1 MKLGSRRTVRGLAAA
16 GALMSVIPSG
26 GPAGL
31 ASRVQS
37 ASGTYVVSETWR
49 SLPNVRASDAWAQ
62 ATGVDAT
69 PNGQVFVVD
78 GDERMP
84 RVTLWDPAAPARTL
98 VDGAPLVQPM
108 HVATDPTRN
117 RLYVADI
124 GADALHV
131 FTMAGA
137 RVATHS
143 GIPGALGV
151 AVATDGRVYVTASG
165 SGEVY
170 RFTAAGTPLSK
181 WSVVPPLAS
190 SGLLAGID
198 VDRWGR
204 VHVLDGRVPVVHVL
218 DGNGR
223 EQGKVDLGA
232 DSRAV
237 DLAAD
242 VDAGSGGRAGYWLA
256 TPSGLRWRNADGG
269 IFMTGTSGLT
279 AVAVLPGDAVVCATQ
294 GFALGVSQLLHVDY
308 KAALNN
314 RTVVTRIGGMLT
326 PRGVLN
332 GPERIH
338 VGGDGH
344 VYLLDREQ
352 RVQRFDAGGAPL
364 RQMRLPT
371 VLAVD
376 AGPDGTVFAVDG
388 DGVRSRAFAAP
399 DLDGEV
405 RWDADLASGGQ
416 PPEAFVSDIALDPS
430 DGALVVL
437 DILDRSIRRFDQA
450 GLAGAVTPLPPGPGG
465 AAGWS
470 DLAVDGRGRTFVM
483 DRTGRYAVVIAG
495 GAVVDQM
502 PLRSPARRIEAGADG
517 TLFALDRQ
525 GLVWHYDATGALA
538 GVFDAHR
545 PDLAA
550 GSRPIDLAV
559 DADGDI
565 LVADRNANAVTRFVW
580 DPDARPMVPP
590 PTDPTCEA
598 QTDKSLAPDTVL
610 IGQAV
615 DVTLTVSGGCGSS
628 IMAPTL
634 DVYLVL
640 DESGSMLEQRRMD
653 LLRQAALDFIHEI
666 DLSRSRVGLV
676 TFSHVATLASS
687 LTGEEGR
694 LWRAV
699 NQITPFGGTRIDLGL
714 QTARE
719 DWLTRRRPD
728 AKAVFIVLSDGVSER
743 GPAIAEADAAKAEGV
758 EIFTISVGSD
768 PQLMQD
774 IATDPSRFFRA
785 DDPNLL
791 FQVFDAIVQRITARM
806 LFQSVDVVDRLA
818 GNIDYVPGSAVPAAA
833 FDPATR
839 ALRWTMRDV
848 PFGSFELRYRVRPT
862 QAGDW
867 PVSVGAVAA
876 YVDGLGIPGQMDF
889 PNPLVKVLAPSPTPS
904 PTHTP
909 VPTPTPTPAD
919 LYFPL
924 GLNERCDPEQRFT
937 DAVLVVDASNSMAG
951 EKFEA
956 AKAAAAT
963 FVAAL
968 DFSPDARGRHDQV
981 AVVVFNREARLAH
994 RLSNDAAAIRAA
1006 IAGLQMAPGT
1016 MIDRGLQVAWDEL
1029 RSGRRRAGST
1039 PTVVLLTDGRHNDDL
1054 AAVAV
1059 LGDLICEG
1067 RIRLYTIGLGD
1078 DVDGDFLRSLA
1089 CEPGMAYLAPGP
1101 DDLARIYT
1109 EIAGDIPCAPDAFWG
1124 GR

>member
-1 MKLGSRRTVRGLAAA
+1 MVGTRRIVRGPAVA
-16 GALMSVIPSG
+16 GALLLVIPSG
-26 GPAGL
+26 GHAGPGV
-31 ASRVQS
+31 RVQS
-37 ASGTYVVSETWR
+37 ASGSHVVTETWR
-49 SLPNVRASDAWAQ
+49 SLPNVRAADAWAQ
-62 ATGVDAT
+62 ATGIDAT

-78 GDERMP
+78 GDEQMP

-108 HVATDPTRN
+108 HIATDPSRN

-151 AVATDGRVYVTASG
+151 AVAADGRVYVTASG

-170 RFTAAGTPLSK
+170 RFTAAGTVLST
-181 WSVVPPLAS
+181 WSVVPPLAT
-190 SGLLAGID
+190 SGLLSGID

-204 VHVLDGRVPVVHVL
+204 VHVLDGRSPIVHIL

-223 EQGKVDLGA
+223 EQGKVDLGT
-232 DSRAV
+232 DGRAV

-242 VDAGSGGRAGYWLA
+242 TDAGSGGRAGYWLA
-256 TPSGLRWRNADGG
+256 TPSGLRWRNADGAV
-269 IFMTGTSGLT
+269 FTAGTAGLT
-279 AVAVLPGDAVVCATQ
+279 AVALLPGDAVVCATQ
-294 GFALGVSQLLHVDY
+294 GFSLGVSQLLHVDY

-314 RTVVTRIGGMLT
+314 RAVITRIGGMLT

-338 VGGDGH
+338 VGADGD
-344 VYLLDREQ
+344 VYILDREQ
-352 RVQRFDAGGAPL
+352 RVQRFGPGGAPL
-364 RQMRLPT
+364 RQMRLPRA
-371 VLAVD
+371 LAAD
-376 AGPDGTVFAVDG
+376 AGADGTVYVVDG
-388 DGVRSRAFAAP
+388 DGVRARAFAAP
-399 DLDGEV
+399 DLDGDV
-405 RWDADLASGGQ
+405 RWDVDLTGSGRADT
-416 PPEAFVSDIALDPS
+416 FVSDLALDPT
-430 DGALVVL
+430 DGSLVVL
-437 DILDRSIRRFDQA
+437 DILGRSVRRFDQM
-450 GLAGAVTPLPPGPGG
+450 GVPGTVTALPPGPSG
-465 AAGWS
+465 AAGWA
-470 DLAVDGRGRTFVM
+470 DLAVDGLGRTFVM

-495 GAVVDQM
+495 GTVVDQL
-502 PLRSPARRIEAGADG
+502 PLRSPARRIEAAADG
-517 TLFALDRQ
+517 TLYALDRQ
-525 GLVWHYDATGALA
+525 GLVWSYDPTGALA

-545 PDLAA
+545 PDLAV
-550 GSRPIDLAV
+550 GSRPIDLAL

-565 LVADRNANAVTRFVW
+565 LVADRNANAVTRFAW
-580 DPDARPMVPP
+580 DPAARPMVPP

-598 QTDKSLAPDTVL
+598 QTDKRLAPDTIL
-610 IGQAV
+610 IGQSV

-640 DESGSMLEQRRMD
+640 DESGSMLEQRRID
-653 LLRQAALDFIHEI
+653 LLRQAALDFVHEI

-687 LTGEEGR
+687 LTGEEGH
-694 LWRAV
+694 LWRAI
-699 NQITPFGGTRIDLGL
+699 NAIAPFGGTRIDLGL
-714 QTARE
+714 KTARE

-743 GPAIAEADAAKAEGV
+743 DPAVAEATAAKAEGV

-806 LFQSVDVVDRLA
+806 LFQSVEVVDRLA
-818 GNIDYVPGSAVPAAA
+818 GNIDYLPGSATPAAA
-833 FDPATR
+833 YDPATR
-839 ALRWTMRDV
+839 TLRWTMRDV
-848 PFGSFELRYRVRPT
+848 PFGSFTLRYQVRPT

-867 PVSVGAVAA
+867 PVSTSAVAT

-889 PNPLVKVLAPSPTPS
+889 PNPTVRVLAPSPTPS

-919 LYFPL
+919 LYLPL

-937 DAVLVVDASNSMAG
+937 DTVLVVDASLSMAG
-951 EKFEA
+951 PKFEA

-963 FVAAL
+963 FVSAL

-994 RLSNDAAAIRAA
+994 RLSNDEAAIRAA

-1039 PTVVLLTDGRHNDDL
+1039 PTIVLLTDGRHNDDL
-1054 AAVAV
+1054 GGVEI
-1059 LGDLICEG
+1059 LGNLICEA
-1067 RIRLYTIGLGD
+1067 RVRLYTIGLGD
-1078 DVDGDFLRSLA
+1078 DVDAKFLSDLA
-1089 CEPGMAYLAPGP
+1089 CEPAMSYLAPGP
-1101 DDLARIYT
+1101 EDLARIYT
-1109 EIAGDIPCAPDAFWG
+1109 EIAGSIPCAPDAFWG